1 MATLKNVTISD
12 TAALTVAKGTQAER
26 PTIVSKVQSFSSP
39 GSWTAPT
46 GVSSVEVLVVAGGGG
61 TGWDVGGGG
70 GGGGVLYAQ
79 SFPVS
84 AGTPY
89 PISVGTGGASAG
101 SPGTKGTSGG
111 NSTFSS
117 LTAVGGGGGG
127 AYPANGTGI
136 PGGSGGGGGDQFAEG
151 GTGTQSPSGPATG
164 YGFPGG
170 RSGQAWTG
178 AGGGGAGGAGGGAGG
193 ILRYQDTRESNLA
206 GGDGSISLPGGWTNY
221 PGSGGFYEGNAAL
234 GGPGLTFT
242 ITGTTITYSGGGCG
256 MSDGGFIQPTN
267 PNPGWGANGSGEGGT
282 YYPGSP
288 GVVVLRWRTPADT
301 ETSGYARFNTTTG
314 AIESNEGSGFSS
326 LQQMVDSRI
335 IKFTEVGSFTWT
347 VPAGV
352 TSVRVLVVAGGGGG
366 CERHGGGGGGG
377 GMLEHFGYPVT
388 PGGSIPVVVG
398 AGGKGLAK
406 PAGNP
411 HGNPGYQGYPSRFGD
426 IITYGGGGGF
436 SDTTNQGDPR
446 ATGGS
451 SQLAGGSGGGA
462 AHNGGSSSGT
472 GIPGQG
478 FPGGLASSGGSVNRG
493 VTGPSPGT
501 GNPHAGGGGGGA
513 GGSGEPSRSN
523 SEAGNGGP
531 GRASDITGSIIFYAG
546 GGGGSCHIPTTQ
558 GGTGGVGGGGNGGG
572 PGFYQPGVNGLGGG
586 GGGANNDPA
595 PVGGYGGSGVV
606 IIRY

>member
-1 MATLKNVTISD
+1 MAILKNVTISD
-12 TAALTVAKGTQAER
+12 TSGLTLATGTEIQR
-26 PTIVSKVQSFSSP
+26 PSIVSKVQSFSSP
-39 GSWTAPT
+39 GTWTAPT
-46 GVSSVEVLVVAGGGG
+46 GVTSVEVLVVAGGGG

-89 PISVGTGGASAG
+89 PITVGSGGASATG
-101 SPGTKGTSGG
+101 SAVKGTNGG
-111 NSTFSS
+111 NSTFSA
-117 LTAVGGGGGG
+117 LTAIGGGGGG
-127 AYPANGTGI
+127 AYPANGGGL
-136 PGGSGGGGGDQFAEG
+136 PGGSCGGGGDQWADG
-151 GTGTQSPSGPATG
+151 GTGTQGPGPGGATG

-170 RSGQAWTG
+170 RSGQAWAG
-178 AGGGGAGGAGGGAGG
+178 AGGGGAGGTGGGAGG
-193 ILRYQDTRESNLA
+193 LLRYQDSREGNLS
-206 GGDGSISLPGGWTNY
+206 GGDGSIALPGGWTAY
-221 PGSGGFYEGNAAL
+221 TGSGGFYEANAAQ

-242 ITGTTITYSGGGCG
+242 ITGTAITYSGGGCG

-301 ETSGYARFNTTTG
+301 ETSGYTRFNTNST

-326 LQQMVDSRI
+326 LQDNVGSRI
-335 IKFTEVGSFTWT
+335 IRFTEVGSWTWT
-347 VPAGV
+347 VPANV
-352 TSVRVLVVAGGGGG
+352 FSVRVLVVAGGGGG
-366 CERHGGGGGGG
+366 AERHGGGGGGG
-377 GMLEHFGYPVT
+377 GMLEQWGYPVT

-426 IITYGGGGGF
+426 IVTYGGGGGF
-436 SDTTNQGDPR
+436 SDGSVQGDPR
-446 ATGGS
+446 AGGGGV
-451 SQLAGGSGGGA
+451 QLAGGSGGGA
-462 AHNGGSSSGT
+462 AHNGGSLSGT
-472 GIPGQG
+472 SIPGQG
-478 FPGGLASSGGSVNRG
+478 YPGGGATSSQSSRGG
-493 VTGPSPGT
+493 TGPYGGT

-513 GGSGEPSRSN
+513 GGAGEPSRSN
-523 SEAGNGGP
+523 SECGNGGP
-531 GRASDITGSIIFYAG
+531 GRMSDITGSVVFYAG
-546 GGGGSCHIPTTQ
+546 GGGGGQHNSTAQ
-558 GGTGGVGGGGNGGG
+558 GGTGGVGGGGFGGNNGNHT
-572 PGFYQPGVNGLGGG
+572 PGTNGLGGG
-586 GGGANNDPA
+586 GGCANNDPA